1 MAAAAHAPLIAYL
14 DAQKPLPP
22 FAALAL
28 RVAVVTAQWSERRR
42 TRRALIDLDDHL
54 LRDVGLE
61 RHVALREARRKFWQG

>member
-1 MAAAAHAPLIAYL
+1 MAHAAHAPLIAYL

-28 RVAVVTAQWSERRR
+28 RVAVVSAQWSERRR
-42 TRRALIDLDDHL
+42 TRLALTDLDDRL

-61 RHVALREARRKFWQG
+61 RSAALREARRMFWQG